1 MVYLGWFYDFTLA
14 ARQHRTILE
23 PETMCG
29 LVKFVHALATKTLLP
44 AELCLANIIS
54 GPSTGR
60 LFYEHVRNL
69 QCNTR

>member
-29 LVKFVHALATKTLLP
+29 LVKFVHALSTLFCLLNYVLQTLFP
-44 AELCLANIIS
+44 DPVELNY
-54 GPSTGR
+54 ST
-60 LFYEHVRNL
+60 
-69 QCNTR
+69 NT